1 MVAMKYRA
9 IKNKSKIK
17 SKVVYILA
25 HYMPPT
31 NHA

>member
-9 IKNKSKIK
+9 IKDKSKK
-17 SKVVYILA
+17 KPKVVYILA

>member
-9 IKNKSKIK
+9 IKDKSKNKPKI
-17 SKVVYILA
+17 VYILA